1 MMQSKPRKIALFG
14 ATGALGRE
22 FLKIILGGDYAVQA
36 LARSPKKLAPFDCP
50 HLEIMQGD
58 ATSTADIRGL
68 VRDSDLVVSCLGQ
81 RRGQPLFM
89 AQAARDMLA
98 AMAAQAT
105 PPHLI
110 FISSIGC
117 GDTSRLIRYLLM
129 LIGGRAAFLDADRA
143 DAAIRAQSDV
153 PYTLIRPYALTHKPG
168 TGHYKLLAHQTTF
181 AKPIARAYVAKV
193 MLEAMKR
200 PDWAGP
206 KGLQLGG

>member
-58 ATSTADIRGL
+58 ANSTADIRGL
-68 VRDSDLVVSCLGQ
+68 VRDNDLVVSCLGQ
-81 RRGQPLFM
+81 PPFM

-143 DAAIRAQSDV
+143 D
-153 PYTLIRPYALTHKPG
+153 
-168 TGHYKLLAHQTTF
+168 
-181 AKPIARAYVAKV
+181 VAKV